1 MLSKPNR
8 NTKEKNRERERE
20 SNFPICR
27 FSIAIPLTYRTEQNT
42 YSYYSLNHYVIQ
54 VLHNMFFS
62 SCWCS
67 FSKFYYKKTTFP
79 VFSHYWRYCWH
90 KTLIMTWSY
99 FLLSTNQVE
108 ETNLPLNLRTES
120 ESLVFL
126 DGTSQSVLG
135 ASFLCVLSV
144 FRPSVCQ
151 GPRRLHRLPHRLY
164 HTDLYYTSF
173 LRIQ

>member
-1 MLSKPNR
+1 MRTLTVSHEDINSITWG
-8 NTKEKNRERERE
+8 TKQYYMRTSTVLHEALN
-20 SNFPICR
+20 
-27 FSIAIPLTYRTEQNT
+27 SITWWSCTK
-42 YSYYSLNHYVIQ
+42 Q
-54 VLHNMFFS
+54 VFHNMFFS

-67 FSKFYYKKTTFP
+67 FSKFYYKKTTLP

-90 KTLIMTWSY
+90 KTLIMAWSS